1 MEKEFNFR
9 TFKFSAP
16 SGFYY
21 EIREQ
26 NGEDEDILTNP
37 KDAKDLTNLIKFI
50 ASLVVDTNYTAS
62 GKLTLEDVKRMPLLD
77 KYCIL
82 IQNNIFSLGG
92 KIEFEYTFQDGSTFA
107 FEQDLREL
115 IFDDYTQY
123 PTEEELNNKPYAIPY
138 YPSMPNGDQ
147 NKLANIV
154 VTLASGKV
162 VSFDLMNSGSEQ
174 YILRLPEEKR
184 TRNAELMARNLKLS
198 VEGNFEKVTNFKM
211 FSMADM
217 RELRKIIN
225 ETDPVFSGTIIL
237 ENPNDPK
244 DKEPYG
250 LLGNPD
256 FFGLMS

>member
-1 MEKEFNFR
+1 
-9 TFKFSAP
+9 
-16 SGFYY
+16 
-21 EIREQ
+21 
-26 NGEDEDILTNP
+26 
-37 KDAKDLTNLIKFI
+37 
-50 ASLVVDTNYTAS
+50 
-62 GKLTLEDVKRMPLLD
+62 MPLLD

-162 VSFDLMNSGSEQ
+162 VSLT
-174 YILRLPEEKR
+174 L
-184 TRNAELMARNLKLS
+184 
-198 VEGNFEKVTNFKM
+198 
-211 FSMADM
+211 
-217 RELRKIIN
+217 
-225 ETDPVFSGTIIL
+225 
-237 ENPNDPK
+237 
-244 DKEPYG
+244 
-250 LLGNPD
+250 
-256 FFGLMS
+256 